1 MKIVFTSLL
10 LLFFS
15 SSNVR
20 YKEQQPIYFI
30 KNNIQVERPTPEQ
43 VLQMKINKLNV
54 KISQLKSEIK
64 SIE

>member
-20 YKEQQPIYFI
+20 YKQQPIYFI

>member
-20 YKEQQPIYFI
+20 YKQQPIYFI
-30 KNNIQVERPTPEQ
+30 KNNIEVKRPTPEQ
-43 VLQMKINKLNV
+43 VLQMEINRLNI
-54 KISQLKSEIK
+54 KISELKNEIK

>member
-20 YKEQQPIYFI
+20 YKQQPIYFI
-30 KNNIQVERPTPEQ
+30 KSNIEMKRPTQEQ
-43 VLQMKINKLNV
+43 ILQMEINRLNV
-54 KISQLKSEIK
+54 KISALKLEIK
-64 SIE
+64 NIE